1 MRYFEC
7 LVAETSGYMLRIVED
22 IPELGFDLIVENKQN
37 RLEYIPVTGSEMLQ
51 ECKEMAAEKYGVP
64 MDAWRSEGEY
74 FESLVAVDSKGNT
87 LRIREDLPG
96 VGFYLYC
103 FDKDSIFVRNYLQDT
118 LQACKEEALEIYG
131 VPMDAWQEEKV
142 Q

>member
-7 LVAETSGYMLRIVED
+7 LVAETSGYILRIVEGV
-22 IPELGFDLIVENKQN
+22 PELDFIFIVENKQD
-37 RLEYIPVTGSEMLQ
+37 RFEYIEVNSAETLQ

-87 LRIREDLPG
+87 LRIKEDLPD

-103 FDKDSIFVRNYLQDT
+103 FDKDSRYVRNYLQDT